1 MVQPDCAGV
10 IPPGPVSWYGVA
22 RPCAESGSAGTM
34 MSQLTLAAV
43 VVAVWVALAVADV
56 LGHGVVDAPVVGA
69 VVAVAVLVGVA
80 VADAPVVGAVVAVA
94 VLVAL
99 AVADAVELG
108 LAVAVAVVPVPWPC
122 PWPWPAAAAGTTYA
136 AGDAQLA
143 LAALLTFRP
152 EWSTTTTMAP
162 TTTASAT
169 GTAIGTARRASG
181 PLD

>member
-1 MVQPDCAGV
+1 MVHPDCAGV
-10 IPPGPVSWYGVA
+10 IPSGPVSWYGVA
-22 RPCAESGSAGTM
+22 RPCADNGSAGTM
-34 MSQLTLAAV
+34 MSQLTLAAA

-56 LGHGVVDAPVVGA
+56 LGHGVVVAVAVVVGV
-69 VVAVAVLVGVA
+69 VVAVAPVVGVA
-80 VADAPVVGAVVAVA
+80 VADA

-108 LAVAVAVVPVPWPC
+108 LAVAVAVLPVPWPC

-143 LAALLTFRP
+143 SAALLTFRP